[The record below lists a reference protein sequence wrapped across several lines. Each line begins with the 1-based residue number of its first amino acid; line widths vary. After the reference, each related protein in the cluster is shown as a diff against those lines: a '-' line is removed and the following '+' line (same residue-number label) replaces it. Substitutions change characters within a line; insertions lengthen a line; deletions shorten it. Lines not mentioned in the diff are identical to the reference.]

1 MQIVFVIQ
9 IERVSARIWISF
21 ANLVVKFLQLF
32 QGICIQSSHT
42 FRLSDTYIKSNITQ
56 FKFSHASHT
65 HVTLTKHGAL
75 DR

>member
-42 FRLSDTYIKSNITQ
+42 FRLGHIYQIKYNTI
-56 FKFSHASHT
+56 
-65 HVTLTKHGAL
+65 
-75 DR
+75 